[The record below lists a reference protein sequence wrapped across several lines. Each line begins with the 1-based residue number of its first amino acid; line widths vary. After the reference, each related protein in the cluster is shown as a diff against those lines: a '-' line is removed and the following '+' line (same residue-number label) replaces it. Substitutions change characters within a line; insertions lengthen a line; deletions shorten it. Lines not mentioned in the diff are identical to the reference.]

1 MTKNT
6 LLYQANLA
14 FSGGK
19 GHDSILISGGKVVA
33 IGDHFL
39 LSSLSD
45 PGTEQIDLQ
54 GKTIL
59 PGFTDFHVH
68 LQLLADH
75 LDAVNCEADS
85 VDKVLQ
91 RVKERAEISQPGEW
105 IIGYAWNQNDWDPA
119 EYGTAAQLDAVS
131 PNNPVLLHAVS
142 LHAAWAN
149 SLALKNAG
157 ITAETPDPPR
167 GRILRDHDG
176 QANGILLEY
185 AVPYVEKNIPQAS
198 TEDIARR
205 IQNAQAHLHR
215 FGITGIHD
223 FDRFPAAQA
232 LLYLVEQDLL
242 RLRISQNLP
251 SEGIDQVLDE
261 GWRKKLDRPPYL
273 QPGWIKI
280 FADGAL
286 GPLSA
291 AMLEPYENSTE
302 TGMLLLSAQ
311 EIAETG
317 IKAAQDGW
325 PLDIHAIG
333 DRAVHEVLNGFEL
346 LRQYEAE
353 NKLPHLP
360 HRIEHLQLI
369 HPDDF
374 ERLKRLN
381 LIASVQ
387 PAQATSDIDIAEQHW
402 GARCEYAY
410 AYQNLLDLGLP
421 VRFGSDAPVE
431 SANPFEGL
439 FAATTRQRF
448 ELSETGSPQTINP
461 VKAWYPRQCLT
472 LEDAV
477 KAFTVPLSS
486 YPNRTSLMPLSLGTP
501 ADLIVLEQDPYKL
514 QPHELHQLLPIMTM
528 VGGEIVYSR

>member
-1 MTKNT
+1 MTKET
-6 LLYQANLA
+6 LLYNANLA
-14 FSGGK
+14 FSAGE
-19 GHDSILISGGKVVA
+19 GHDAILISDGKIVA
-33 IGDHFL
+33 IGSHFL
-39 LSSLSD
+39 LTSLSE

-54 GKTIL
+54 SKTIL
-59 PGFTDFHVH
+59 PGFTDFHLH
-68 LQLLADH
+68 LQHLSDR
-75 LDAVNCEADS
+75 LDAVDCQADS
-85 VDKVLQ
+85 RTEVLR
-91 RVKERAEISQPGEW
+91 RVKERAEASSPGEW
-105 IIGYAWNQNDWDPA
+105 IIGYGWNQNDWDPA

-149 SLALKNAG
+149 SLALKSAG
-157 ITAETPDPPR
+157 ITADSPDPHR
-167 GRILRDHDG
+167 GKILRNDTG
-176 QANGILLEY
+176 QPNGILLEY
-185 AVPYVEKNIPQAS
+185 AVPMVEARIPQPT
-198 TEDIARR
+198 TEEIARR
-205 IQNAQAHLHR
+205 ILLAQTHLHSL
-215 FGITGIHD
+215 GITGIHD
-223 FDRFPAAQA
+223 FDRFPAAEA
-232 LLYLVEQDLL
+232 LLHLVEQDLL

-251 SEGIDQVLDE
+251 AEQLDRALEE

-273 QPGWIKI
+273 QPGWIKL

-302 TGMLLLSAQ
+302 SGMLLLSAQ
-311 EIAETG
+311 EMAETG
-317 IKAAQDGW
+317 IKAAQDRW

-346 LRQYEAE
+346 LRQYETE

-374 ERLKRLN
+374 ERLKKLN

-387 PAQATSDIDIAEQHW
+387 PAQATTDIDIAEQHW

-486 YPNRTSLMPLSLGTP
+486 YPNRTSLMPLSPGNP
-501 ADLIVLEQDPYKL
+501 ADLILLEEDPYQL
-514 QPHELHQLLPIMTM
+514 QLYELHQLLPLMTM
-528 VGGEIVYSR
+528 VSGEIVYSR